1 MADRSLFI
9 SWTGI
14 IPGRELAATKFFGET
29 LAFYAKLVADG
40 RLESFEPMLLEAH
53 GAGIQGFFVLRGSEE
68 QITAL
73 HKDHEFE
80 HYTVRGQL
88 VCFGLEITGG
98 FINEGLARVMSDYEK
113 AGAAFA

>member
-14 IPGRELAATKFFGET
+14 IPGRELEATKFFGET
-29 LAFYAKLVADG
+29 LAFYGKLVEEG
-40 RLESFEPMLLEAH
+40 RIESFEPMVLEGH

-68 QITAL
+68 QIAAL

-80 HYTVRGQL
+80 RYTVRGQL
-88 VCFGLEITGG
+88 ICFGLEITGG
-98 FINEGLARVMSDYEK
+98 FIGEGLARVMTEYEE
-113 AGAAFA
+113 AGAALA